1 MFRVGRTTE
10 QAHGCAELL
19 AVFFKDVVRDLTNE
33 DAETLAWI
41 WSEDFD
47 WWSWLCNVEPD
58 VARVALLRRAMRR
71 RDGACAR
78 RLLTGS
84 RTCGMLHEAAA
95 NNKRIKIV

>member
-19 AVFFKDVVRDLTNE
+19 AAFFRDVVRDLANE
-33 DAETLAWI
+33 DAETLTWV

-58 VARVALLRRAMRR
+58 VARVALLRRAMRH

-78 RLLTGS
+78 RLLTEN

-95 NNKRIKIV
+95 NNRRIKVV